1 MIKLLDLGEQPL
13 SARLLCTES
22 AEEQIFPIGLVQNPE
37 TGLIQLENTVP
48 YVELVRQFDWAVYRE
63 PEAHLD
69 GVVERFLQ
77 YRGGSGRLSVA
88 GLSIK
93 DWSLVERF
101 QQAGHSGWVIDPS
114 EDLQISG
121 NCGVETIQAVLSES
135 IASSIAQV
143 RGKADLVIARHIWE
157 HTYDLQGL
165 SSAVHQLLKD
175 DGLLLVEVPDCEP
188 LITNF
193 DYTMIWEEHSYYFT
207 SGTLLNCLRQAGFFS
222 RLTTK
227 IRSDSEDLI
236 LIMADTNHQDTCSVE
251 KFSLPKELENGRS
264 YSRHFEQTKRAWKTC
279 LQEFKEQGP
288 VILFGVGHL
297 SISFVNYLNLGDFID
312 LAVDDNQHKQGRYLP
327 GSRIQIMPTDEIR
340 RRRPSLVLLGF
351 ALDPNMLSRSRWKE
365 MIGIGITVKSIF
377 SSSPLSTPQTVL
389 E

>member
-1 MIKLLDLGEQPL
+1 MISLLDLGEQPL
-13 SARLLCTES
+13 SARLLCTQS
-22 AEEQIFPIGLVQNPE
+22 AKEQTFPIGLVQDPE

-69 GVVERFLQ
+69 GVVEKFLQ
-77 YRGGSGRLSVA
+77 YRGGSDRLRVA

-165 SSAVHQLLKD
+165 SAAVHHLLKD

-188 LITNF
+188 LITNL

-207 SGTLLNCLRQAGFFS
+207 SGTLLNCLRQGGFYS
-222 RLTTK
+222 RLNTK

-236 LIMADTNHQDTCSVE
+236 LILADTNHQNTCSGE

-279 LQEFKEQGP
+279 LKEFKKQGP
-288 VILFGVGHL
+288 IVLFGVGHL
-297 SISFVNYLNLGDFID
+297 SISFVNYLNLGGYIDF
-312 LAVDDNQHKQGRYLP
+312 AVDDNQHKQGRYLP
-327 GSRIQIMPTDEIR
+327 GSGIQIRPTDEIR
-340 RRRPSLVLLGF
+340 RKRPSLILLGF
-351 ALDPNMLSRSRWKE
+351 ALDQNMLSRSRWKE
-365 MIGIGITVKSIF
+365 MIGNEVTVKSIF
-377 SSSPLSTPQTVL
+377 SSNPLSTP
-389 E
+389 